1 MMARLLLACG
11 FAAVLILCGRAAEAA
26 GPTLDLPA
34 LDAAPSMTG
43 VIDQSWAKAAT
54 VELGW
59 DIQYNRP
66 GGAEPT
72 RAHLARFRD
81 VLYVAFDNRLRRA
94 ATASQRTDGSGIFN
108 DDNDQVLL
116 WPGGSAGFTYTF
128 AANALG
134 TRYQS
139 STENTAYTPT
149 WVAAAKQDASGFVV
163 VMAIPMSALRF
174 TGTTGWRMQLVRA
187 DVVTGSL
194 LEWAHDRRQQSAGDV
209 LYAAELAGIGSQAP
223 APRPRP
229 RLQFYALDQAQ
240 SQGLGGDT
248 SRLGADLSLPLTR
261 TSSFVASFHPD
272 YSNVETDQQTIAP
285 TEFQR
290 TYREVRPFF
299 TQGAGFYNVAR
310 CTPSCPYQLLYTPV
324 IPAFREG
331 YAIEGQE
338 GLLGFGAFDALGT
351 SRSDQAQSLTYR
363 TRDQAVYGEFER
375 VAVSRAGSPRDD
387 VTLYGGGYVNPH
399 SHLGFFANYA
409 HDHNSGHTASA
420 GQSTYEDL
428 GASIRSSS
436 SSLAV
441 SMRQL
446 GAAFRPADGYVTHN
460 DIAGWASQGSK
471 QFSFAQGSFVRDVS
485 VSAFTDRYHDHTG
498 RVNQDDA
505 GYQLNLDFSNSTGL
519 HVFQNNDYLL
529 LRNGEYLPFSQNGA
543 FFSYHQLT
551 ATPSTALVISGPFY
565 HGRSSYDAY
574 TTALALAP
582 KVHLYLEADRSAYA
596 PSRGFALREPSTAQ
610 WLERASLDWQVTAR
624 TSIDAGIRRIRGF
637 APPSSFSPPSSQL
650 TDGTNLSFALH
661 SYTPKRELYLVYGD
675 PNDLSTRPAV
685 TAKLIW
691 YLGAPKGT

>member
-1 MMARLLLACG
+1 MIARRLLGWALAASLVLCARTAQ
-11 FAAVLILCGRAAEAA
+11 AAVPGV
-26 GPTLDLPA
+26 TLPA
-34 LDAAPSMTG
+34 LDAAPSLTG
-43 VIDQSWAKAAT
+43 VIDASWAKAAT

-66 GGAEPT
+66 AGAEPT
-72 RAHLARFRD
+72 RAYLARYKD
-81 VLYVAFDNRLRRA
+81 MLYVAFDNRLRHA
-94 ATASQRTDGSGIFN
+94 PVATQRTDGSGIFN

-149 WVAAAKQDASGFVV
+149 WSTAATQDGHGYVV
-163 VMAIPMSALRF
+163 TMAIPMRALRY

-187 DVVTGSL
+187 DVTTGSL
-194 LEWAHDRRQQSAGDV
+194 LEWAYDRRQQSAGDV
-209 LYAAELAGIGSQAP
+209 LYAAQLDGIHSDAA
-223 APRPRP
+223 APRRRP
-229 RLQFYALDQAQ
+229 RLQVYALDQAQ
-240 SQGLGGDT
+240 SPQLGGDT

-261 TSSFVASFHPD
+261 TSSFLASFHPD

-299 TQGAGFYNVAR
+299 TQGASFYNVAR
-310 CTPSCPYQLLYTPV
+310 CTPSCPYQLLYTPG

-331 YAIEGQE
+331 YAVEGQE

-351 SRSDQAQSLTYR
+351 GRGDQAQSLTYR
-363 TRDQAVYGEFER
+363 TRDQAVYAEFER
-375 VAVSRAGSPRDD
+375 VAVSRADGPRDD
-387 VTLYGGGYVNPH
+387 VSLYGGGYVNPH

-409 HDHNSGHTASA
+409 LDRNSAVSAGA
-420 GQSTYEDL
+420 GQSAYEDV
-428 GASIRSSS
+428 GASLRSSS
-436 SSLAV
+436 STLSVAL
-441 SMRQL
+441 RKL
-446 GAAFRPADGYVTHN
+446 GAGFLPADGYVTHN

-471 QFSFAQGSFVRDVS
+471 QISIGPGSFVRDVS
-485 VSAFTDRYHDHTG
+485 VSAFTDRYHDRSG

-505 GYQLNLDFSNSTGL
+505 GYQLNVDFSNSTAL

-529 LRNGEYLPFSQNGA
+529 LRSGEYLPFSQNGA

-551 ATPSTALVISGPFY
+551 STPTTALLITGPFY
-565 HGRSSYDAY
+565 HGRSTYNAY
-574 TTALALAP
+574 TTALGLAR

-596 PSRGFALREPSTAQ
+596 PGGSYVGREPSTTQ
-610 WLERASLDWQVTAR
+610 WLQRASLDWQLSSR

-637 APPSSFSPPSSQL
+637 APPSSFAPPSTQL

-661 SYTPKRELYLVYGD
+661 SYTPKHELYLVYGD
-675 PNDLSTRPAV
+675 PNVLSTRPAI

-691 YLGAPKGT
+691 YFGAPKGT